1 MNWNS
6 HIERLTG
13 LNNMTADAQTT
24 NGAMLSAI
32 MVLAMIYWRC
42 LDKKILHNR
51 HHMYTPA
58 MGSCLKLF
66 KCLDGICDVRSQFT
80 IGEDIWSHQE
90 ASYTD
95 YIDHMD
101 VLGFGCPH
109 ITVIF
114 CWKWWMVIFVFL
126 NYRLAKVSPN
136 KLLSYQYMH
145 SRRKDKKV
153 SWPYYLYN
161 GNPYIRGNGLFRHG
175 VHDNLLYV
183 NAFQNIR

>member
-1 MNWNS
+1 MPLFHDLRWVVVMNRNS

-42 LDKKILHNR
+42 LDKKVLHNR
-51 HHMYTPA
+51 HHMYIPA

-66 KCLDGICDVRSQFT
+66 KCLDGICAVRSQFT

-136 KLLSYQYMH
+136 KLLSYQYMQ
-145 SRRKDKKV
+145 SRDRIIFIMGILIPGETVFSDTA
-153 SWPYYLYN
+153 SMT
-161 GNPYIRGNGLFRHG
+161 ICCT
-175 VHDNLLYV
+175 
-183 NAFQNIR
+183 